1 MGVTLVR
8 MLSVLKAL
16 GSLLLVLG
24 VLMLIVPL
32 IDIAYDEPLSK
43 YFLYIGLINLA
54 LGTISSLVKGSSLST
69 LEALV
74 TAGLG
79 WVIIPADAAFAL
91 MLELRIRYIDALF
104 ESVSGF
110 TGTGF
115 TVLTPS
121 TLKHSILFWR
131 SLMQWTGELGFV
143 VFAMVLIPYF
153 YSLARTL
160 YGVERPLKIES
171 TFYRTALRLISIY
184 VVLTILGTFFYVITG
199 MSFFDAI
206 NHVMTTVATGG
217 MSTHDKGYDFIFR
230 TSPLTYFPV
239 MAFMILGGMN
249 FLDLHKM
256 FTGRLGELVRSE
268 ELKYYIYS
276 LIGLSSAT
284 TLSYYFVDHVR
295 NIVRSLELGFFNTIS
310 GMTTTGFSI
319 GSISALSGTTKAII
333 TLGMFI
339 GAMTFSTAG
348 GIKSFRLMLLMKKI
362 KHYTQS
368 LVSPSSMIREISV
381 AGKRVSEA
389 DISAALLFIV
399 IHASVIFLSA
409 ILISGTGF
417 SLINSLFEATSAASC
432 VGLSAGVVSINA
444 PDLTKSVIIADMLL
458 GRIEYLHI
466 LLLFA
471 LIFGKRTIRLTH
483 Q

>member
-1 MGVTLVR
+1 
-8 MLSVLKAL
+8 MLSILKAI
-16 GSLLLVLG
+16 GSLLFILG

-32 IDIAYDEPLSK
+32 IDIAYSEPFSK
-43 YFLYIGLINLA
+43 YFFYIGLINLA
-54 LGTISSLVKGSSLST
+54 LGALSSLIKGSSLTT

-79 WVIIPADAAFAL
+79 WVLIPIDAAFAL
-91 MLELRIRYIDALF
+91 SLELRIRYIDALF

-171 TFYRTALRLISIY
+171 TFYRTALRLIAIY
-184 VVLTILGTFFYVITG
+184 LVLTMLGTFFYVITG
-199 MSFFDAI
+199 MSFFDAV
-206 NHVMTTVATGG
+206 NQVMTTVATGG
-217 MSTHDKGYDFIFR
+217 MSTYDNGYNFIFR
-230 TSPLTYFPV
+230 HAPLTYYSV
-239 MAFMILGGMN
+239 LAFMVLGGMN
-249 FLDLHKM
+249 FLDLHKL
-256 FTGRLGELVRSE
+256 FTGRIGELIRSE
-268 ELKYYIYS
+268 ELKYYVYS
-276 LIGLSSAT
+276 LIGISIAT
-284 TLSYYFVDHVR
+284 SISYYSVENVHSV
-295 NIVRSLELGFFNTIS
+295 IKSLELGVFNTIS

-319 GSISALSGTTKAII
+319 GSLSALSGTTKAVI

-339 GAMTFSTAG
+339 GGMTFSTAG

-381 AGKRVSEA
+381 AGRRVSEA
-389 DISAALLFIV
+389 DISAALLFV
-399 IHASVIFLSA
+399 IFHASIIFLSA
-409 ILISGTGF
+409 IIISGTGF
-417 SLINSLFEATSAASC
+417 SFINSLFETTSAASC
-432 VGLSAGVVSINA
+432 VGLSTGVISIRA
-444 PDLTKSVIIADMLL
+444 PDLTKSVIITDMLL

-466 LLLFA
+466 LLLLA
-471 LIFGKRTIRLTH
+471 LIFGKRTIKLTH